1 MQTRQVRLLGWT
13 KSFLMLASV
22 AASLAVAT
30 PAYAEWFFDLYLG
43 GAFTE
48 KHDIEARSD
57 GGTVTTLDVKFDDSF
72 AGGMR
77 GGYWFPFELGPIN
90 FGAGLDLSHF
100 RPNIGRQTRV
110 VCSSSNVCVNGVFDD
125 LDVSVW
131 TVGIDALIRFPLLRS
146 PKFPRGQLQPYITVG
161 PAIFVAHAEDNN
173 NFGSSRQTNNDTTL
187 GVKVGGGV
195 AWHFTPVIA
204 MFGEYRYTHFS
215 PNFTF
220 SGNTDVSTDINT
232 HYMLLGVSF
241 RF

>member
-1 MQTRQVRLLGWT
+1 MGHSPERLASGVRPVFSRVNGDRSHCRRLLARRSARYRARQEGLMQTGQVRLLGWM

-57 GGTVTTLDVKFDDSF
+57 GGTATTLDVKFDDSF

-90 FGAGLDLSHF
+90 LGAGLDLSHF

-110 VCSSSNVCVNGVFDD
+110 VCSNVCVNGVFDD

-131 TVGIDALIRFPLLRS
+131 TVGIAVLMRVPLLRS
-146 PKFPRGQLQPYITVG
+146 PKFPR
-161 PAIFVAHAEDNN
+161 
-173 NFGSSRQTNNDTTL
+173 
-187 GVKVGGGV
+187 
-195 AWHFTPVIA
+195 
-204 MFGEYRYTHFS
+204 
-215 PNFTF
+215 
-220 SGNTDVSTDINT
+220 
-232 HYMLLGVSF
+232 
-241 RF
+241 